1 MNTRPCPTCPLRLS
15 TPSCC
20 PHGLSQLPPP
30 LDSLPRRPRPH
41 TLQPTARPSPH
52 SHTHLACLAHTCIR
66 VERAL
71 SGSAESCLLPESE
84 FWKLIPS
91 HLSGSCILPCHCHG
105 TILLPGTC
113 QGVAPAGPA
122 GLASPGLSLGGAE
135 LKHFARCFLFRS
147 SLTCMLDFPQPPP
160 HPKPAPPVSLPWRPY
175 QALWGWVSGAEG
187 GGRPSNTCVHYRPCL
202 TCCLFPEAPCI
213 HAAVREQHPSRVLMW
228 QVQPDPGLQ
237 GSSTKG
243 TSLHSSGHT
252 CGPCRLG
259 PWAGSCF
266 FPGPLSERG
275 PTELLTGFP
284 GLDAPKP

>member
-1 MNTRPCPTCPLRLS
+1 MLIRAFVGNERFLAQLSHVSCLRVSSGNLFPLTSQVPAFSHVTAMAR
-15 TPSCC
+15 SCC
-20 PHGLSQLPPP
+20 LAPAKAWRPQVLLAWPP
-30 LDSLPRRPRPH
+30 LD
-41 TLQPTARPSPH
+41 
-52 SHTHLACLAHTCIR
+52 
-66 VERAL
+66 
-71 SGSAESCLLPESE
+71 
-84 FWKLIPS
+84 
-91 HLSGSCILPCHCHG
+91 
-105 TILLPGTC
+105 
-113 QGVAPAGPA
+113 
-122 GLASPGLSLGGAE
+122 LSLGGAE

-147 SLTCMLDFPQPPP
+147 PLTCMPDFPQPPP

-237 GSSTKG
+237 GSSTKD